1 MARRSESPPE
11 QSGARRFRSL
21 PAVHALAA
29 SLAPDLPAVW
39 RVEAAKTAI
48 ARARARIAAG
58 EAPERALSDV
68 ALDAGRLA
76 ERYAHPSLR
85 PVINATGVV
94 LHTNLGRAPL
104 AEAVAAEVAAVAAGY
119 STLEYDAEH
128 GARGSRHVHVE
139 HELTAITGAEAAMA
153 VNNNAAAVFL
163 ALHELARGRE
173 VVVSRGQ
180 LVEIGGSFRIP
191 DVMAASGARLVEVG
205 TTNKTRLAD
214 YRQAFG
220 PETALFLKVHTSN
233 FRLSGFVES
242 TEAEELAAL
251 GRELSVP
258 VMEDLGSGVLYPLT
272 LDGFVEPS
280 VGEVLKVGVDLVTF
294 SGDKLLGGP
303 QAGIIAGRK
312 DLVDRLKRNPL
323 ARALRV
329 DKMTLAALEL
339 TLRLYREGQQESIP
353 LWAMLNASPEE
364 LKRRASALLRRLRR
378 RVGAPDGVRMT
389 VRAARA
395 PVGGGSLPGVEMPTA
410 AIRIEGPAV
419 TAQRLEAALRRQSP
433 PVVGRVEEGAVLL
446 DVRTVLPRDEAPLI
460 EAVGR
465 AVSEVLSG

>member
-280 VGEVLKVGVDLVTF
+280 VGEVLKAGVDLVTF

-303 QAGIIAGRK
+303 QAGIIAGRQ

>member
-48 ARARARIAAG
+48 ARARARIADG
-58 EAPERALSDV
+58 ESPERALSDV

-280 VGEVLKVGVDLVTF
+280 VGEVLKAGVDLVTF

>member
-1 MARRSESPPE
+1 
-11 QSGARRFRSL
+11 
-21 PAVHALAA
+21 
-29 SLAPDLPAVW
+29 
-39 RVEAAKTAI
+39 VEAAKTAI

>member
-29 SLAPDLPAVW
+29 SLPPDLPAVW

-48 ARARARIAAG
+48 ARARARIADG
-58 EAPERALSDV
+58 ESPERVLSDV
-68 ALDAGRLA
+68 AHDAGRLA

-280 VGEVLKVGVDLVTF
+280 VGEVLKAGVDLVTF

>member
-1 MARRSESPPE
+1 
-11 QSGARRFRSL
+11 
-21 PAVHALAA
+21 
-29 SLAPDLPAVW
+29 
-39 RVEAAKTAI
+39 
-48 ARARARIAAG
+48 
-58 EAPERALSDV
+58 
-68 ALDAGRLA
+68 
-76 ERYAHPSLR
+76 
-85 PVINATGVV
+85 
-94 LHTNLGRAPL
+94 
-104 AEAVAAEVAAVAAGY
+104 
-119 STLEYDAEH
+119 
-128 GARGSRHVHVE
+128 
-139 HELTAITGAEAAMA
+139 
-153 VNNNAAAVFL
+153 
-163 ALHELARGRE
+163 
-173 VVVSRGQ
+173 
-180 LVEIGGSFRIP
+180 
-191 DVMAASGARLVEVG
+191 MAASGARLVEVG

-339 TLRLYREGQQESIP
+339 TLRLYRAGQQESIP

>member
-280 VGEVLKVGVDLVTF
+280 VGEVLKAGVDLVTF

-465 AVSEVLSG
+465 ALSDVLSG

>member
-180 LVEIGGSFRIP
+180 LV
-191 DVMAASGARLVEVG
+191 
-205 TTNKTRLAD
+205 
-214 YRQAFG
+214 
-220 PETALFLKVHTSN
+220 
-233 FRLSGFVES
+233 
-242 TEAEELAAL
+242 
-251 GRELSVP
+251 
-258 VMEDLGSGVLYPLT
+258 
-272 LDGFVEPS
+272 
-280 VGEVLKVGVDLVTF
+280 
-294 SGDKLLGGP
+294 
-303 QAGIIAGRK
+303 
-312 DLVDRLKRNPL
+312 
-323 ARALRV
+323 
-329 DKMTLAALEL
+329 
-339 TLRLYREGQQESIP
+339 
-353 LWAMLNASPEE
+353 
-364 LKRRASALLRRLRR
+364 
-378 RVGAPDGVRMT
+378 
-389 VRAARA
+389 
-395 PVGGGSLPGVEMPTA
+395 
-410 AIRIEGPAV
+410 
-419 TAQRLEAALRRQSP
+419 
-433 PVVGRVEEGAVLL
+433 
-446 DVRTVLPRDEAPLI
+446 
-460 EAVGR
+460 
-465 AVSEVLSG
+465 

>member
-29 SLAPDLPAVW
+29 SLPPDLPAVW

-48 ARARARIAAG
+48 ARARARIADG
-58 EAPERALSDV
+58 ESPERVLSDV
-68 ALDAGRLA
+68 AHDAGRLA

-104 AEAVAAEVAAVAAGY
+104 AEAVAAKVAAVAAGY

-280 VGEVLKVGVDLVTF
+280 VGEVLKAGVDLVTF

-378 RVGAPDGVRMT
+378 RVGARDGVRMA

-465 AVSEVLSG
+465 ALSEVLSS

>member
-29 SLAPDLPAVW
+29 SLPPDLPAVW

-48 ARARARIAAG
+48 ARARARIADG
-58 EAPERALSDV
+58 ESPEPVLSDV
-68 ALDAGRLA
+68 AHDAGRLA

-280 VGEVLKVGVDLVTF
+280 VGEVLKAGVDLVTF

-364 LKRRASALLRRLRR
+364 LKRRASAFLRRLRR

>member
-29 SLAPDLPAVW
+29 SLPPDLPAVW

-48 ARARARIAAG
+48 ARARARIADG
-58 EAPERALSDV
+58 ESPEPVLSDV
-68 ALDAGRLA
+68 AHDAGRLA

-280 VGEVLKVGVDLVTF
+280 VGEVLKAGVDLVTF

-312 DLVDRLKRNPL
+312 DLVDRVKRNPL

-465 AVSEVLSG
+465 ALSDVLSG

>member
-29 SLAPDLPAVW
+29 SLPPDLPAVW

-48 ARARARIAAG
+48 ARARARIADG
-58 EAPERALSDV
+58 ESPEPVLSDV
-68 ALDAGRLA
+68 AHDAGRLA

-104 AEAVAAEVAAVAAGY
+104 AEAVAAKVAAVAAGY

-280 VGEVLKVGVDLVTF
+280 VGEVLKAGVDLVTF

-378 RVGAPDGVRMT
+378 RVGAPDGVRMI

-419 TAQRLEAALRRQSP
+419 PAQRLEAALRRQSP
-433 PVVGRVEEGAVLL
+433 PVVGRVEDGAVLL
-446 DVRTVLPRDEAPLI
+446 DVRTVLPRDEACLI

-465 AVSEVLSG
+465 ALSDVLSS